1 MLIINKIYQKTLQ
14 QSVLKTFVIFFLVST
29 TFSVASSLLL
39 FYYDIPLKN
48 EEDIFEMGT
57 FFEFTFAVIYAPL
70 LETLLF
76 TLLPYLV
83 FSKFSKNM
91 VWFIAITSVLFGLIH
106 TYSVAYVII
115 TFFIGIFL
123 NTFFWIVIHKK
134 NMASAFFLTCLMHAL
149 YNFFVFLMNIFAE

>member
-1 MLIINKIYQKTLQ
+1 LPIINKIYQKTLQ
-14 QSVLKTFVIFFLVST
+14 QSILKTFVIFFVISIVYTFLCSFLVEY
-29 TFSVASSLLL
+29 FN
-39 FYYDIPLKN
+39 IPLKN
-48 EEDIFEMGT
+48 KEDIFEMGK
-57 FFEFTFAVIYAPL
+57 FFKFTLAVIYAPL
-70 LETLLF
+70 FETLLF

-115 TFFIGIFL
+115 TFFIGIIL

-134 NMASAFFLTCLMHAL
+134 NMASAFFLTCLFHSLHNLIA
-149 YNFFVFLMNIFAE
+149 FFINDVF